1 MNKHCYRIIF
11 NRCLQ
16 RLVVVSE
23 LARRAGGPSTCS
35 QPVQPSMLATLRP
48 LTFALIIAGSA
59 ISPLANAAGI
69 VADPNAPRGQQP
81 TVQRTGNGLP
91 QVDIRAP
98 NSQGLS
104 HNTYRQF
111 DVDERG
117 AILNNS
123 QHATP
128 TQLAGQIAG
137 NPWLAK
143 GSAKVILNE
152 VNSANPSQLRGFI
165 EVAGRKADVII
176 ANPAGISCSGCGVI
190 NAGRNTLAAG
200 RVRLENGQIAG
211 YDVDRGRITI
221 SGAGMNGTGQDY
233 TRLIARAVEVNGRV
247 QAGDL
252 KVTTGHNQTDAD
264 GNVVKVKNDDPA
276 GRPTFAIDTAAL
288 AGMYANRIT
297 LVGTEQGVGVRNR
310 GEIGAAQGHFTL
322 DASGKLTNTGV
333 VQAQQNVALHTAG
346 MDNTGQIAAA
356 GNITAASQED
366 INNAG
371 QIRAQG
377 DLQLSASG
385 QLVSQSSST
394 LVAGHN
400 ATLQANTITNQHG
413 SALGAGID
421 AQGQATA
428 TGQLSLAAT
437 QQLQSHGT
445 HLSHDHI
452 SLTGK
457 EVDLSDSQTQAN
469 QVKVTAQEGDL
480 HLDRA
485 QLAAQQVTL
494 STPGKLTNR
503 QGKLIAQTVDLTAT
517 KGLDNHG
524 GAIVSQGQQALRLDS
539 EQIDNT
545 QGTLASASDLSLTSQ
560 DLNNRGGLVQA
571 ADGLSI
577 TTQGGTL
584 TNADTQADSL
594 GLRAGG
600 TLAIQAQT
608 LDNRSGLMAG
618 KTITATG
625 EQWDNRLGEVISDHA
640 LTLNASQLANQQ
652 GLLSAQNGS
661 LKVHTTGE
669 LNNQHGTLQS
679 QAALTLTADSL
690 NNDQGKIVAAQSGVT
705 VHTQGALINHA
716 GSISARDQVSL
727 DSAALTNQQGKI
739 TAVEGPLTLSTAGVV
754 DNRQGVLQTGGAFA
768 VTAGQLNNQAGTLH
782 STQGQGALHLS
793 ESLDNQQGLISA
805 AKDLQIESGQL
816 NNQQGVLIAKTVDLQ
831 TAALTNQ
838 AGLIQGSD
846 RLAITTQGQTL
857 NNRETDSASLGL
869 RSAGELILNSGEL
882 DNAKGV
888 IAGRDLAITAQGLD
902 NQLGSLLA
910 SETNQL
916 TLQSLQNGQGSIQS
930 GGNTSVDLGQGEF
943 ANQQGQLLAG
953 GSLTLQAGVL
963 NNQSGQLQGGQGLSL
978 SGTQLNNQ
986 GGKVLSGADLS
997 TLVAQAINDQGTLYA
1012 AGNAQITASESI
1024 RNQHG
1029 LMKAGEQLRLSTQ
1042 QLDNQ
1047 LTRDEGQ
1054 GIEAQTLAITAA
1066 NLDNR
1071 QGSLRAGESLHA
1083 QVSDTLANQ
1092 QGLLSSQ
1099 GQLTIGIPG
1108 SGVSLNNDQG
1118 DIVANGDAAL
1128 TLGQFTQVGRV
1139 TSGNNLS
1146 IEVGSDFQ
1154 QDGQLAAGNDLQL
1167 NAAGHQLNNSGSLT
1181 AGQHLT
1187 LTSDRLTNQQT
1198 GEINSGITTITS
1210 HYLENQGLI
1219 DGGQVLLHADELH
1232 NRGTGRIYGDQLVID
1247 APLLTNESLENKA
1260 ATIAGRE
1267 SLLIA
1272 TDHLTNQ
1279 DNSLIYSNG
1288 DLQIGGALAADGT
1301 LTGQAT
1307 QVDNLSATIEA
1318 MGRLGISAQHI
1329 ENRDTHLTVSDDLQT
1344 VSSLNDLV
1352 EIEFCTGRK
1361 WTDACGRTDGVHY
1374 RFDATIDKSKSRDY
1388 NVVFNFDAQGRSY
1401 ALDAQGNRVKFTIDG
1416 KEDYLY
1422 VYQDAANGIIYFH
1435 QPGVT
1440 DAGRRFN
1447 VFNFD
1452 QVTKAQTVS
1461 NQQSA
1466 ILRSGGDLVLDS
1478 DLHNKDSQV
1487 VAGQALVINGA
1498 VNNEETEVKQTLE
1511 QQGERLAGG
1520 RRKQHKQTRYE
1531 GPEVYQ
1537 PPVSELTL
1545 PLHLTA
1551 QLQGQG
1557 VGEGQTIA
1565 TQVAPPTATAGASDL
1580 LANVAL
1586 AKQDHQALVTDVPLP
1601 APVDASTQL
1610 GETASAGNWVIRTTH
1625 APVNIPTTSLYQLH
1639 PGTDSQYLVETDP
1652 QFTRGKSTVS
1662 SSDIYQ
1668 DQLIKRLGD
1677 GYYEQSLVRDQIVQ
1691 ATGQRFLTGYSNDEA
1706 QYRAL
1711 LTSGKA
1717 FSEQFGI
1724 APGTALSAEQMAQMT
1739 SDMVLMV
1746 NERITLSDGTTQLV
1760 AVPKLYARVDKNQL
1774 SGNGALLAGNAVQI
1788 TTAQD
1793 LLNSGTIAGRGLT
1806 AISASNLLNLGDISG
1821 NTTQLLASHDI
1832 VNRGGQLLGGDQ
1844 LTLQAGHDILSQTE
1858 SFQRGSEAWTGRQ
1871 AGIAVTG
1878 QQGQLTLQA
1887 GHDIQLTASVLSNQG
1902 NESTTRVIAG
1912 HDLNLDTVKQ
1922 GHATDYTR
1930 GKKDYDRSLETHDQG
1945 SVINAGGS
1953 LTMQAGNDM
1962 TLRAAE
1968 VTAGG
1973 DATLTA
1979 GHDLTLL
1986 SGQDSWDQSTYMKTK
2001 KRHGLSKTTT
2011 EVATS
2016 THQINAVSSSVSGD
2030 QVTLLAGHDLRS
2042 EAGNIVGDNAVKL
2055 LAGNDVVITTAEESD
2070 HSTSMTKKKKSGLSG
2085 TGGIG
2090 FTVGTSSQKTDQ
2102 DDRSN
2107 VQKGSVI
2114 GSTQGNVTVT
2124 AGNQVTLH
2132 GSDLLAGQD
2141 MAISGKSINISAAEN
2156 SHTALTKTEQKSS
2169 GLTLALSGVV
2179 GSALNT
2185 ATQQAHSAAKE
2196 DSGRLAAL
2204 KATQSVLTG
2213 YSAKQASDLNNLK
2226 QTPQD
2231 AMGVNLSYGNQRAH
2245 SEQSVA
2251 QQTHAGSQLTAGRDL
2266 SLQATQGDIDIAGS
2280 QLKAGRDTTLS
2291 AAQDIL
2297 LHSSQDSETLS
2308 GKNSS
2313 HGGSLGV
2320 GIGASGN
2327 SAGISISAS
2336 VNASKGKENGRS
2348 LTHQETT
2355 LDSGGQ
2361 VTLHSGRDTSLTG
2374 AQVNGERILAEVGRN
2389 LTLTSEQDSNRY
2401 DSKQKS
2407 ASAGGSFTFGTMT
2420 PSGSL
2425 NLSKDKMHS
2434 TYDSVQEQT
2443 GLFAGKGGFDVKVGE
2458 HTQLNGAVIGSTA
2471 SVEHNRLET
2480 GTLGFSDIENQAA
2493 YKVEHQSVGAS
2504 TGGGMANFIGN
2515 LANGL
2520 AVAGNK
2526 EKSDS
2531 STTHAA
2537 VSDGTIIINDT
2548 AKQQQNVDDLS
2559 RDVAHANQ
2567 TLSPIFDKEKEQQR
2581 MQTLQLIGEIGNQ
2594 AADIART
2601 QGEIAGLK
2609 AQSDPAALEA
2619 ARAELMVHGNSHP
2632 TSEQVAKQAYQNAKA
2647 TFGTGSAIQQ
2657 AITASTAAIQGLAG
2671 GDIAKALAGG
2681 AAPYLAEEIHKR
2693 TITGDKVN
2701 IPANLMAH
2709 AVVNAALSLAKG
2721 ENALAGASSAVT
2733 AEAVGL
2739 ISKSYYDKKPSELDE
2754 SQKQTISALASLAA
2768 GLAGGLVGG
2777 DTASAV
2783 SGMQTG
2789 KVTVENNNLSAVARL
2804 GVTACAEVATCRNM
2818 VVEKG
2823 LGALLGIGAAKTALD
2838 NLSSSERDYVFSVAM
2853 SGKAD
2858 LIERLT
2864 PEQRA
2869 AYNYMVGQDQQGLIT
2884 VFPKPDRE
2892 LTDSKLINPGHN
2904 DQKGLVNTGN
2914 NQPLES
2920 GPTHTGNSDGL
2931 VNTGGTST
2939 VTPLP
2944 DGPSKDDLAYL
2955 AEGRDNRLPIPEST
2969 VASNGLKVES
2979 NTKHTPGAQGFRPN
2993 AGIEP
2998 RDSLDLFE
3006 NSISLIG
3013 NKARYSM
3020 GNDGSIHRYF
3030 PDNTGTYHWS
3040 GSTGDLK
3047 NPMQLD
3053 NKTKAQLR
3061 KQEGWKIK

>member
-1 MNKHCYRIIF
+1 MMNKHCYRIIF

-23 LARRAGGPSTCS
+23 LARRAGGPSTGCQAAQRS
-35 QPVQPSMLATLRP
+35 IIATLRP
-48 LTFALIIAGSA
+48 LTLALIMAGGA
-59 ISPLANAAGI
+59 ISASAQAAGI

-165 EVAGRKADVII
+165 EVAGHKADVII
-176 ANPAGISCSGCGVI
+176 ANPAGISCSGCGFI

-264 GNVVKVKNDDPA
+264 GNVIKVKNDDPA
-276 GRPTFAIDTAAL
+276 GRPTFALDTAAL

-333 VQAQQNVALHTAG
+333 VQAKQNVALHTAG
-346 MDNTGQIAAA
+346 MDNQGQIAAA
-356 GNITAASQED
+356 GNITVDSQGD
-366 INNAG
+366 ITNAG

-377 DLQLSASG
+377 DLQLSANG
-385 QLVSQSSST
+385 KLDSQSSST
-394 LVAGHN
+394 AVAGRN
-400 ATLQANTITNQHG
+400 ATLQANTITNQRG

-428 TGQLSLAAT
+428 VGQLTLTAAK
-437 QQLQSHGT
+437 QLHSQGT
-445 HLSHDHI
+445 HLSRDQI
-452 SLTGK
+452 ALTGK

-469 QVKVTAQEGDL
+469 QVVVKAQEGDL
-480 HLDRA
+480 RLDRA
-485 QLAAQQVTL
+485 QLTAQQATL
-494 STPGKLTNR
+494 TTPGQLTNR
-503 QGKLIAQTVDLTAT
+503 QGKLVAQALDLTAT
-517 KGLDNHG
+517 KRLDNQG
-524 GAIVSQGQQALRLDS
+524 GAIISQGPQALTLHS
-539 EQIDNT
+539 QHIDNT
-545 QGTLASASDLSLTSQ
+545 QGTLASASDLRLSSQ

-571 ADGLSI
+571 ANRLSI
-577 TTQGGTL
+577 TTQCGTL

-600 TLAIQAQT
+600 ALDVQAQT
-608 LDNRSGLMAG
+608 VDNRNGLMAA
-618 KTITATG
+618 KAITATG
-625 EQWDNRLGEVISDHA
+625 EQWDNRLGEVISGQD
-640 LTLNASQLANQQ
+640 LSINAAQLANQQ
-652 GLLSAQNGS
+652 GLLSAQTGS
-661 LKVHTTGE
+661 LTVQTTE
-669 LNNQHGTLQS
+669 DLNNQNGILQS
-679 QAALTLTADSL
+679 QGALTLKADAL
-690 NNDQGKIVAAQSGVT
+690 NNDQGKILAAQSGVT
-705 VHTQGALINHA
+705 LHANGHLANHA
-716 GSISARDQVSL
+716 GQISARDQVSL
-727 DSAALTNQQGKI
+727 NSASLSNQQGRI
-739 TAVEGPLTLSTAGVV
+739 TAVQGPLSLSTTGIV
-754 DNRQGVLQTGGAFA
+754 DNRQGILQTGAAFA
-768 VTAGQLNNQAGTLH
+768 VTAGQFTNQAGTLQ
-782 STQGQGALHLS
+782 STQGQGALHLN

-805 AKDLQIESGQL
+805 ATDLQIESGQL
-816 NNQQGVLIAKTVDLQ
+816 SNQQGVLIAKTLDLQ
-831 TAALTNQ
+831 TLALTNQ

-846 RLAITTQGQTL
+846 RLAIDTQGQTL
-857 NNRETDSASLGL
+857 TNRDTDGSSLGL
-869 RSAGELILNSGEL
+869 RSAGQLILNSGEL
-882 DNAKGV
+882 DNHKGGV
-888 IAGRDLAITAQGLD
+888 AGRDLSISAQRLD
-902 NQLGSLLA
+902 NQQGSLLA
-910 SETNQL
+910 SDTSQL
-916 TLQSLQNGQGSIQS
+916 TLQGLENQQGSIQS
-930 GGNTSVDLGQGEF
+930 GGDTSVNLGQGEF

-953 GSLTLQAGVL
+953 GSLNLQAGVV
-963 NNQSGQLQGGQGLSL
+963 NNQQGQLQGAQGLSL
-978 SGTQLNNQ
+978 TGTQLDNQ

-1012 AGNAQITASESI
+1012 AGTAQVTASESVS
-1024 RNQHG
+1024 NQQG
-1029 LMKAGEQLRLSTQ
+1029 LIKAGEQLTLSTQ
-1042 QLDNQ
+1042 QLNNQ
-1047 LTRDEGQ
+1047 HTRDAGQ
-1054 GIEAQTLAITAA
+1054 GIEAQDLDVIAA
-1066 NLDNR
+1066 NLNNQ
-1071 QGSLRAGESLHA
+1071 QGSLRAGDSLHA
-1083 QVSDTLANQ
+1083 QVSETLANQ
-1092 QGLLSSQ
+1092 QGLISSQ
-1099 GQLTIGIPG
+1099 GQLTVGQPG
-1108 SGVSLNNDQG
+1108 SGLSLNNDQG

-1128 TLGQFTQVGRV
+1128 TLGHFTQVGRV

-1146 IEVGSDFQ
+1146 VEVGSDFQ

-1167 NAAGHQLNNSGSLT
+1167 NTAGHQLNNSGSLT

-1187 LTSDRLTNQQT
+1187 LTSDRLTNQQM

-1219 DGGQVLLHADELH
+1219 DGGQVSLHADELH
-1232 NRGTGRIYGDQLVID
+1232 NRGTGRIYGDRLVID
-1247 APLLTNESLENKA
+1247 APLLTNESLDNKA

-1288 DLQIGGALAADGT
+1288 DLQIGGAFAADGS
-1301 LTGQAT
+1301 LMGQAT
-1307 QVDNLSATIEA
+1307 EVDNLSATIEA
-1318 MGRLGISAQHI
+1318 MGSLGITAKQI
-1329 ENRDTHLTVSDDLQT
+1329 ENRDTHLKVSDDLQT

-1388 NVVFNFDAQGRSY
+1388 KVVFNFDAQGRSY

-1422 VYQDAANGIIYFH
+1422 VYQDARNGIIYFH

-1461 NQQSA
+1461 DQQSA
-1466 ILRSGGDLVLDS
+1466 ILRSGGDLVLNS

-1537 PPVSELTL
+1537 PPISELTV

-1557 VGEGQTIA
+1557 VGAGQSIA
-1565 TQVAPPTATAGASDL
+1565 AQDATSKVTGASDL

-1586 AKQDHQALVTDVPLP
+1586 AQQDHQALVTDVTLP
-1601 APVDASTQL
+1601 ASVDASTQL
-1610 GETASAGNWVIRTTH
+1610 AATPSSGNWVIRTTSV
-1625 APVNIPTTSLYQLH
+1625 PVSLPTTSLYQLH
-1639 PGTDSQYLVETDP
+1639 PSTDSQYLVETDP
-1652 QFTRGKSTVS
+1652 QFTRGKTTVS

-1668 DQLIKRLGD
+1668 DRLIKRLGD
-1677 GYYEQSLVRDQIVQ
+1677 GYYEQSLVREQIVK

-1717 FSEQFGI
+1717 FTERFGI

-1746 NERITLSDGTTQLV
+1746 NERVTLSDGTTQLV
-1760 AVPKLYARVDKNQL
+1760 AVPKLYARVDKDQL
-1774 SGNGALLAGNAVQI
+1774 SGKGALLAGNAVQI

-1821 NTTQLLASHDI
+1821 NTTQLLASNDI
-1832 VNRGGQLLGGDQ
+1832 INRGGQLLGGDQ

-1871 AGIAVTG
+1871 AGMAVTG
-1878 QQGQLTLQA
+1878 QHGQLTLQA
-1887 GHDIQLTASVLSNQG
+1887 GHDIQLTASALSNQG
-1902 NESTTRVIAG
+1902 SDSTTRLIAG

-1922 GHATDYTR
+1922 RHATDYTR
-1930 GKKDYDRSLETHDQG
+1930 GKKDYDRSLETHEQG

-1953 LTMQAGNDM
+1953 LAMQAGNDM

-1968 VTAGG
+1968 VTVGG

-2042 EAGNIVGDNAVKL
+2042 EASNIVGDNAVKL
-2055 LAGNDVVITTAEESD
+2055 LAGHDVVITTAEESD
-2070 HSTSMTKKKKSGLSG
+2070 LSTSMTKKKKSGLSG

-2107 VQKGSVI
+2107 VQKGSVV
-2114 GSTQGNVTVT
+2114 GSSQGNVTVT

-2141 MAISGKSINISAAEN
+2141 MAISGKRIDISAAEN

-2185 ATQQAHSAAKE
+2185 ATQQAHSATKE
-2196 DSGRLAAL
+2196 DNGRLAAL

-2213 YSAKQASDLNNLK
+2213 YSAKQASDLNDAR

-2231 AMGVNLSYGNQRAH
+2231 ALGVNLSYGNQRAH
-2245 SEQSVA
+2245 SEQKVA
-2251 QQTHAGSQLTAGRDL
+2251 QQTHSGSQLTAGRDL
-2266 SLQATQGDIDIAGS
+2266 RLQATQGDIDIAGS

-2297 LHSSQDSETLS
+2297 
-2308 GKNSS
+2308 
-2313 HGGSLGV
+2313 
-2320 GIGASGN
+2320 
-2327 SAGISISAS
+2327 
-2336 VNASKGKENGRS
+2336 
-2348 LTHQETT
+2348 
-2355 LDSGGQ
+2355 
-2361 VTLHSGRDTSLTG
+2361 
-2374 AQVNGERILAEVGRN
+2374 
-2389 LTLTSEQDSNRY
+2389 
-2401 DSKQKS
+2401 
-2407 ASAGGSFTFGTMT
+2407 
-2420 PSGSL
+2420 
-2425 NLSKDKMHS
+2425 
-2434 TYDSVQEQT
+2434 
-2443 GLFAGKGGFDVKVGE
+2443 
-2458 HTQLNGAVIGSTA
+2458 
-2471 SVEHNRLET
+2471 
-2480 GTLGFSDIENQAA
+2480 
-2493 YKVEHQSVGAS
+2493 
-2504 TGGGMANFIGN
+2504 
-2515 LANGL
+2515 
-2520 AVAGNK
+2520 
-2526 EKSDS
+2526 
-2531 STTHAA
+2531 
-2537 VSDGTIIINDT
+2537 
-2548 AKQQQNVDDLS
+2548 
-2559 RDVAHANQ
+2559 
-2567 TLSPIFDKEKEQQR
+2567 
-2581 MQTLQLIGEIGNQ
+2581 
-2594 AADIART
+2594 
-2601 QGEIAGLK
+2601 
-2609 AQSDPAALEA
+2609 
-2619 ARAELMVHGNSHP
+2619 
-2632 TSEQVAKQAYQNAKA
+2632 
-2647 TFGTGSAIQQ
+2647 
-2657 AITASTAAIQGLAG
+2657 
-2671 GDIAKALAGG
+2671 
-2681 AAPYLAEEIHKR
+2681 
-2693 TITGDKVN
+2693 
-2701 IPANLMAH
+2701 
-2709 AVVNAALSLAKG
+2709 
-2721 ENALAGASSAVT
+2721 
-2733 AEAVGL
+2733 
-2739 ISKSYYDKKPSELDE
+2739 
-2754 SQKQTISALASLAA
+2754 
-2768 GLAGGLVGG
+2768 
-2777 DTASAV
+2777 
-2783 SGMQTG
+2783 
-2789 KVTVENNNLSAVARL
+2789 
-2804 GVTACAEVATCRNM
+2804 
-2818 VVEKG
+2818 
-2823 LGALLGIGAAKTALD
+2823 
-2838 NLSSSERDYVFSVAM
+2838 
-2853 SGKAD
+2853 
-2858 LIERLT
+2858 
-2864 PEQRA
+2864 
-2869 AYNYMVGQDQQGLIT
+2869 
-2884 VFPKPDRE
+2884 
-2892 LTDSKLINPGHN
+2892 
-2904 DQKGLVNTGN
+2904 
-2914 NQPLES
+2914 
-2920 GPTHTGNSDGL
+2920 
-2931 VNTGGTST
+2931 
-2939 VTPLP
+2939 
-2944 DGPSKDDLAYL
+2944 
-2955 AEGRDNRLPIPEST
+2955 
-2969 VASNGLKVES
+2969 
-2979 NTKHTPGAQGFRPN
+2979 
-2993 AGIEP
+2993 
-2998 RDSLDLFE
+2998 
-3006 NSISLIG
+3006 
-3013 NKARYSM
+3013 
-3020 GNDGSIHRYF
+3020 
-3030 PDNTGTYHWS
+3030 
-3040 GSTGDLK
+3040 
-3047 NPMQLD
+3047 
-3053 NKTKAQLR
+3053 
-3061 KQEGWKIK
+3061 

>member
-1 MNKHCYRIIF
+1 MMNKHCYRIIF

-23 LARRAGGPSTCS
+23 LARRAGGPSTGC
-35 QPVQPSMLATLRP
+35 QPAQRSIIATLRP
-48 LTFALIIAGSA
+48 LTFALIMAGGA
-59 ISPLANAAGI
+59 ISASTQAAGI
-69 VADPNAPRGQQP
+69 VADPNAPQGQQP

-91 QVDIRAP
+91 QVDIRTP

-123 QHATP
+123 QHATS
-128 TQLAGQIAG
+128 TQLAGQVAG

-165 EVAGRKADVII
+165 EVAGHKADVII

-211 YDVDRGRITI
+211 YDVDRGRITL

-276 GRPTFAIDTAAL
+276 GRPTFALDTAAL

-333 VQAQQNVALHTAG
+333 VQAKQNVALHTAE
-346 MDNTGQIAAA
+346 MDNSGQIAAA
-356 GNITAASQED
+356 GNITVASQGD
-366 INNAG
+366 ITNAG

-385 QLVSQSSST
+385 KLVSQSSST
-394 LVAGHN
+394 SVAGHN
-400 ATLQANTITNQHG
+400 ATLQANTITNQQG

-428 TGQLSLAAT
+428 AGQLTLNAAK
-437 QQLQSHGT
+437 QLQSHGT
-445 HLSHDHI
+445 HLSRDQI
-452 SLTGK
+452 ILKGK

-469 QVKVTAQEGDL
+469 QVMVKAREGDL

-485 QLAAQQVTL
+485 QLAAQQATL
-494 STPGKLTNR
+494 TTPGQLTNR
-503 QGKLIAQTVDLTAT
+503 QGKVVAQALDLTAT
-517 KGLDNHG
+517 KRLDNQG
-524 GAIVSQGQQALRLDS
+524 GAIISQGPQALTLHS
-539 EQIDNT
+539 QHIDNT
-545 QGTLASASDLSLTSQ
+545 QGTLASASDLRLTSQ
-560 DLNNRGGLVQA
+560 DLDNRGGLVQA
-571 ADGLSI
+571 ANRLSI

-600 TLAIQAQT
+600 ALDLQAHT
-608 LDNRSGLMAG
+608 IDNRNGLMTA
-618 KTITATG
+618 KAITATG
-625 EQWDNRLGEVISDHA
+625 EQWDNRFGEVISDQDLA
-640 LTLNASQLANQQ
+640 INAKQLANQQ
-652 GLLSAQNGS
+652 GLLSAQTGS
-661 LKVHTTGE
+661 LTVQTTE
-669 LNNQHGTLQS
+669 DLHNQNGTLQS
-679 QAALTLTADSL
+679 QGALTLTADAL
-690 NNDQGKIVAAQSGVT
+690 NNDQGKILAAQSGVT
-705 VHTQGALINHA
+705 LHANGHLANHA
-716 GSISARDQVSL
+716 GQISARDQVSL
-727 DSAALTNQQGKI
+727 NSASLSNQQGRI
-739 TAVEGPLTLSTAGVV
+739 TAVQGPLTLSTTGVV
-754 DNRQGVLQTGGAFA
+754 DNRQGVLQTGGGFA
-768 VTAGQLNNQAGTLH
+768 VTAGQLTNQGGTLQ
-782 STQGQGALHLS
+782 STLGQGALHLN

-805 AKDLQIESGQL
+805 ATDLQIESGQL
-816 NNQQGVLIAKTVDLQ
+816 SNQQGVLIAKTLDLQ
-831 TAALTNQ
+831 TLALTNQ

-846 RLAITTQGQTL
+846 RLAINTQGQTL
-857 NNRETDSASLGL
+857 TNRDTDGSSLGL
-869 RSAGELILNSGEL
+869 RSAGQLILNSGEL
-882 DNAKGV
+882 DNHQGV
-888 IAGRDLAITAQGLD
+888 VAGRDLSISAQHLD
-902 NQLGSLLA
+902 NQQGSLLA
-910 SETNQL
+910 SDTSQL
-916 TLQSLQNGQGSIQS
+916 TLQGLENQQGSIQS
-930 GGNTSVDLGQGEF
+930 GGDTSVNLGQGEF
-943 ANQQGQLLAG
+943 ANQHGQLLAG
-953 GSLTLQAGVL
+953 GSLTLQTGVL
-963 NNQSGQLQGGQGLSL
+963 NNQQGQLQGAQGLSL
-978 SGTQLNNQ
+978 TGTQLDNQ

-1012 AGNAQITASESI
+1012 AGTAQVSASESVS
-1024 RNQHG
+1024 NQQG
-1029 LMKAGEQLRLSTQ
+1029 LIKAGEQLTLSTQ
-1042 QLDNQ
+1042 QLNNQ
-1047 LTRDEGQ
+1047 HTRDAGQ
-1054 GIEAQTLAITAA
+1054 GIEAQDLNVTAA

-1083 QVSDTLANQ
+1083 QVSETLANQ
-1092 QGLLSSQ
+1092 QGLISSQ
-1099 GQLTIGIPG
+1099 GQLTLGQPG
-1108 SGVSLNNDQG
+1108 SGLSLNNDQG
-1118 DIVANGDAAL
+1118 DIVANGDAVL
-1128 TLGQFTQVGRV
+1128 TLGHFTQVGRV

-1146 IEVGSDFQ
+1146 VEVGSDFQ

-1167 NAAGHQLNNSGSLT
+1167 NTAGHQLNNSGSLT

-1219 DGGQVLLHADELH
+1219 DGGQVFLHADELH
-1232 NRGTGRIYGDQLVID
+1232 NRGTGRIYGDRLVID

-1288 DLQIGGALAADGT
+1288 DLQIGGALAADGS
-1301 LTGQAT
+1301 LMGQAT

-1318 MGRLGISAQHI
+1318 MGSLGISAKQI

-1388 NVVFNFDAQGRSY
+1388 KVVFNFDAQGRSY

-1422 VYQDAANGIIYFH
+1422 VYQDARNGIIYFH

-1461 NQQSA
+1461 DQQSA
-1466 ILRSGGDLVLDS
+1466 ILRSGGDLVLNS

-1537 PPVSELTL
+1537 PPISELTV

-1557 VGEGQTIA
+1557 AGAGQTIA
-1565 TQVAPPTATAGASDL
+1565 AQDATTQVTGASNL

-1586 AKQDHQALVTDVPLP
+1586 AQQDHQALVTDVTLP

-1610 GETASAGNWVIRTTH
+1610 AETPSSGNWVIRTTSV
-1625 APVNIPTTSLYQLH
+1625 PVSLPTTSLYQLH

-1652 QFTRGKSTVS
+1652 QFTRGKTTVS

-1677 GYYEQSLVRDQIVQ
+1677 GYYEQSLVREQIVK

-1717 FSEQFGI
+1717 FTERFGI

-1746 NERITLSDGTTQLV
+1746 NERVTLSDGTTQLV
-1760 AVPKLYARVDKNQL
+1760 AVPKLYARVDKDQL
-1774 SGNGALLAGNAVQI
+1774 SGKGALLSGNAVQI

-1821 NTTQLLASHDI
+1821 NTTQLLASNDI
-1832 VNRGGQLLGGDQ
+1832 INRGGQLLGGDQ

-1887 GHDIQLTASVLSNQG
+1887 GHDIQLTASALSNQG
-1902 NESTTRVIAG
+1902 SDSTTRVIAG

-1922 GHATDYTR
+1922 SHATDYTR
-1930 GKKDYDRSLETHDQG
+1930 GKKDYDRSLETHEQG

-1979 GHDLTLL
+1979 GHDLALL

-2016 THQINAVSSSVSGD
+2016 THQISAVSSSVSGD

-2042 EAGNIVGDNAVKL
+2042 EASNIVGDNAVKL

-2107 VQKGSVI
+2107 VQKGSVV
-2114 GSTQGNVTVT
+2114 GSSQGNVMVT

-2141 MAISGKSINISAAEN
+2141 MSISGKRIDISAAEN

-2185 ATQQAHSAAKE
+2185 ATQQAHSATKE
-2196 DSGRLAAL
+2196 DNGRLAAL

-2213 YSAKQASDLNNLK
+2213 YSAKQANELNDLQ
-2226 QTPQD
+2226 QTPKD
-2231 AMGVNLSYGNQRAH
+2231 TMGVNLSYGNQRAR
-2245 SEQSVA
+2245 SEQKIE

-2266 SLQATQGDIDIAGS
+2266 RLQATQGDIDIAGS
-2280 QLKAGRDTTLS
+2280 QLKGGRDTTLS

-2308 GKNSS
+2308 GNNSS

-2336 VNASKGKENGRS
+2336 VNASKGKENGSS

-2361 VTLHSGRDTSLTG
+2361 VTLHSGRDT
-2374 AQVNGERILAEVGRN
+2374 
-2389 LTLTSEQDSNRY
+2389 TL
-2401 DSKQKS
+2401 
-2407 ASAGGSFTFGTMT
+2407 
-2420 PSGSL
+2420 
-2425 NLSKDKMHS
+2425 
-2434 TYDSVQEQT
+2434 
-2443 GLFAGKGGFDVKVGE
+2443 
-2458 HTQLNGAVIGSTA
+2458 
-2471 SVEHNRLET
+2471 
-2480 GTLGFSDIENQAA
+2480 
-2493 YKVEHQSVGAS
+2493 
-2504 TGGGMANFIGN
+2504 
-2515 LANGL
+2515 
-2520 AVAGNK
+2520 
-2526 EKSDS
+2526 
-2531 STTHAA
+2531 
-2537 VSDGTIIINDT
+2537 
-2548 AKQQQNVDDLS
+2548 
-2559 RDVAHANQ
+2559 
-2567 TLSPIFDKEKEQQR
+2567 
-2581 MQTLQLIGEIGNQ
+2581 
-2594 AADIART
+2594 
-2601 QGEIAGLK
+2601 
-2609 AQSDPAALEA
+2609 
-2619 ARAELMVHGNSHP
+2619 
-2632 TSEQVAKQAYQNAKA
+2632 
-2647 TFGTGSAIQQ
+2647 
-2657 AITASTAAIQGLAG
+2657 
-2671 GDIAKALAGG
+2671 
-2681 AAPYLAEEIHKR
+2681 
-2693 TITGDKVN
+2693 
-2701 IPANLMAH
+2701 
-2709 AVVNAALSLAKG
+2709 
-2721 ENALAGASSAVT
+2721 
-2733 AEAVGL
+2733 
-2739 ISKSYYDKKPSELDE
+2739 
-2754 SQKQTISALASLAA
+2754 
-2768 GLAGGLVGG
+2768 
-2777 DTASAV
+2777 
-2783 SGMQTG
+2783 
-2789 KVTVENNNLSAVARL
+2789 
-2804 GVTACAEVATCRNM
+2804 
-2818 VVEKG
+2818 
-2823 LGALLGIGAAKTALD
+2823 
-2838 NLSSSERDYVFSVAM
+2838 
-2853 SGKAD
+2853 
-2858 LIERLT
+2858 
-2864 PEQRA
+2864 
-2869 AYNYMVGQDQQGLIT
+2869 
-2884 VFPKPDRE
+2884 
-2892 LTDSKLINPGHN
+2892 
-2904 DQKGLVNTGN
+2904 
-2914 NQPLES
+2914 
-2920 GPTHTGNSDGL
+2920 
-2931 VNTGGTST
+2931 
-2939 VTPLP
+2939 
-2944 DGPSKDDLAYL
+2944 
-2955 AEGRDNRLPIPEST
+2955 
-2969 VASNGLKVES
+2969 
-2979 NTKHTPGAQGFRPN
+2979 
-2993 AGIEP
+2993 
-2998 RDSLDLFE
+2998 
-3006 NSISLIG
+3006 
-3013 NKARYSM
+3013 
-3020 GNDGSIHRYF
+3020 
-3030 PDNTGTYHWS
+3030 
-3040 GSTGDLK
+3040 
-3047 NPMQLD
+3047 
-3053 NKTKAQLR
+3053 
-3061 KQEGWKIK
+3061 